1 MRAKR
6 IKYMVREG
14 DCALDGEHSTEYID
28 VVLKSCTPEIYTIL
42 LTILPPIILIKIF
55 LKDKIPELK

>member
-1 MRAKR
+1 
-6 IKYMVREG
+6 MVREG

-28 VVLKSCTPEIYTIL
+28 VVLKSCIPEIYTIL